1 LQKLRGVAVKR
12 VFADLHLRLNVK
24 DAAATLRVIN
34 KVSVLG
40 YGLVAVPLAP
50 EARVVEVAKLRAV
63 CGEAGV
69 DFASRVDL
77 RPRTQ
82 NELMHQLRRL
92 RRKFEVVCVSCEN
105 KVVARQA
112 AKDRRVDLL
121 SFPLLDFRRRF
132 FDGAEAELASSS
144 LAALEVDV
152 KPLLVLE
159 GPARV
164 RLLSCLRREV
174 TVAGK
179 FGVPV
184 VVSSGVSAELFLRK
198 PREMGALGFLLGLG
212 EVSAL
217 DAVSRSANAIVER
230 NREKLDARFVAPGV
244 RVVRE
249 GKDC

>member
-1 LQKLRGVAVKR
+1 MKR
-12 VFADLHLRLNVK
+12 VFADLHLCLNVK
-24 DAAATLRVIN
+24 DAAATLRMVN
-34 KVSVLG
+34 KAAALG

-50 EARVVEVAKLRAV
+50 ETRADEVARLRAV
-63 CGEAGV
+63 CSEAGV

-82 NELMHQLRRL
+82 NELMSQVRRL

-132 FDGAEAELASSS
+132 FDRAEAELASNS

-159 GPARV
+159 GPVRV
-164 RLLSCLRREV
+164 RLLSSLRREV
-174 TVAGK
+174 AVAKK
-179 FGVPV
+179 FHVPV
-184 VVSSGVSAELFLRK
+184 VVSSGVTKELLLRK
-198 PREMGALGFLLGLG
+198 PREMGALSFLFGLD
-212 EVSAL
+212 EVSGL
-217 DAVSRSANAIVER
+217 EAVSQSPVALVER
-230 NREKLDARFVAPGV
+230 NREKLSSGFVAPGV

-249 GKDC
+249 GEDC

>member
-1 LQKLRGVAVKR
+1 MKR

-24 DAAATLRVIN
+24 DAVATLRVIN
-34 KVSVLG
+34 KAVVLG

-50 EARVVEVAKLRAV
+50 EARVDEVSKLRAV

-82 NELMHQLRRL
+82 NELTHQLRRL

-132 FDGAEAELASSS
+132 FDRAEAELAHGGV
-144 LAALEVDV
+144 AGLEVDV

-164 RLLSCLRREV
+164 RLLSYLRGEV
-174 TVAGK
+174 AIAK
-179 FGVPV
+179 SFGVPI
-184 VVSSGVSAELFLRK
+184 VVSSGVSRELMLRK
-198 PREMGALGFLLGLG
+198 PREMAALGFLFGLD
-212 EVSAL
+212 EVYGL
-217 DAVSRSANAIVER
+217 DAVSRIPVALVER
-230 NREKLDARFVAPGV
+230 NREKLSDGFVAPGIRLV
-244 RVVRE
+244 KEER
-249 GKDC
+249 DC